1 MKWLWVVS
9 RGDVSIQVDCRAA
22 RQFEDGFRG
31 GLRAYTGQYEVNLLA
46 SSLKARLRAGEPS
59 FGAFLSFD
67 FWPGYLEIFQAEG
80 MHFAVLDMEHGSA
93 TLPQAEEL
101 CRVARLIDF
110 PLLLRPESSLF
121 HTMKKYLDMGPAGLM
136 IPWVE
141 EEVQVR
147 TVLDSMFTPPRG
159 RRGPGGNAIFHNRT
173 LDRAGW
179 DGIEPNL
186 FLMPQI
192 ETPRGVANSKLI
204 ASPEGVD
211 ALMLGPYDL
220 SLNMGLC
227 WQPEHPSLV
236 DAIVNVRLSAAEAG
250 KPCGMVVGTVE
261 QAGLWMDRGF
271 NFFICSEVTSMVRTQ
286 THVLVQGMRDA
297 ADSRRSGAS
306 KP

>member
-1 MKWLWVVS
+1 
-9 RGDVSIQVDCRAA
+9 
-22 RQFEDGFRG
+22 
-31 GLRAYTGQYEVNLLA
+31 
-46 SSLKARLRAGEPS
+46 
-59 FGAFLSFD
+59 
-67 FWPGYLEIFQAEG
+67 
-80 MHFAVLDMEHGSA
+80 
-93 TLPQAEEL
+93 
-101 CRVARLIDF
+101 
-110 PLLLRPESSLF
+110 
-121 HTMKKYLDMGPAGLM
+121 
-136 IPWVE
+136 
-141 EEVQVR
+141 
-147 TVLDSMFTPPRG
+147 
-159 RRGPGGNAIFHNRT
+159 
-173 LDRAGW
+173 
-179 DGIEPNL
+179 
-186 FLMPQI
+186 MPQI